1 MLLTS
6 SVCHLS
12 PRVLPAIW
20 AVEGGQTGSMRLN
33 KDKSEDLGV
42 MQINTLWIA
51 SLAGRAGLPQ
61 AVVRNRLVYDSCFNI
76 AAAGMIMRIYLNE
89 TKGDLLLA
97 VGNYH
102 SHTPILNQTYQVK
115 VMDAARTMF
124 ASRLFRCC
132 T

>member
-6 SVCHLS
+6 SVYHLP
-12 PRVLPAIW
+12 PRVLPAIL
-20 AVEGGQTGSMRLN
+20 AVEGGQPGSMHLN

-51 SLAGRAGLPQ
+51 SLAGRTGLPQ
-61 AVVRNRLVYDSCFNI
+61 AVVRDRLVYDSCFNI
-76 AAAGMIMRIYLNE
+76 AAAGLIMRKYLNE
-89 TKGDLLLA
+89 AKGDLLLA

-124 ASRLFRCC
+124 ASRL
-132 T
+132 

>member
-61 AVVRNRLVYDSCFNI
+61 AVVRDRLVYDSCFNI
-76 AAAGMIMRIYLNE
+76 AAAGLIMRKYLNE
-89 TKGDLLLA
+89 AKGDLLLA

-124 ASRLFRCC
+124 ASRL
-132 T
+132 

>member
-124 ASRLFRCC
+124 ASRL
-132 T
+132 